1 MNNNNKESKR
11 TKENFKTAA
20 TRYKINTMICKTTT
34 KRCIT
39 VTMRRKRARYR
50 VFEAMQKCKIN
61 TPMRKKKKFNLTT
74 KGKYRDAEP
83 CETMSE
89 TQ

>member
-20 TRYKINTMICKTTT
+20 TRYKINTMIYKTTT
-34 KRCIT
+34 KRYIT
-39 VTMRRKRARYR
+39 VTMRRKKARYR